1 MSVKIIY
8 KDIALGADLDATVT
22 TTEKQAFSEIDKI
35 PFGVEN
41 PALATCELNG
51 WGLSHDYKT
60 RDNEPIAFWSSTQSG
75 GDCVFTSSP
84 TIQLAFTEQYT
95 ATGLT
100 IRFAVEAMD
109 YCRKI
114 LVIWYQG
121 GITKYAEYYYPDTPN
136 FVINRTV
143 EAFDQIAIA
152 FLETNL
158 PRKRCKVEKIT
169 IGVIRE
175 FKTDELRGATAIH
188 EVDLTSETIPIN
200 VLDAEIHSKEDIDFI
215 FQRKQPVEA
224 YNNND
229 LIGMYF
235 IEKGKKTSRF
245 DYSFSCQDTIGLLEL
260 ATSQGGLWLED
271 TPLTEILST
280 AIKSPVTFE
289 IDTAYQNSTLRG
301 YIQPNIKEREALQ
314 QIAFALGAV
323 VDTSNSRAIRIFP
336 PPAIVSGDISPKETY
351 TGGAVDTS
359 DTVTGV
365 TVTAYIISDER
376 PTGNEQSIE
385 YNGIKYKYYTE
396 TMHAKNPNTVTSDP
410 ENIKPFDKSYLVNL
424 SNAQILADNLMAH
437 YQKRD
442 KYSFSHILKGQ
453 KAGGNYTVMLPWE
466 DTTQGIITKMS
477 LSLSN
482 MTVSNAEM
490 LLDE

>member
-60 RDNEPIAFWSSTQSG
+60 RDNEQIAFWSSTQSG
-75 GDCVFTSSP
+75 EDCVFTSSP
-84 TIQLAFTEQYT
+84 TITLAFSEQYT
-95 ATGLT
+95 STGIT
-100 IRFAVEAMD
+100 IRFAPEAMD
-109 YCRKI
+109 YCRRI
-114 LVIWYQG
+114 YIVWYQG
-121 GITKYAEYYYPDTPN
+121 NTVKESGYYYPDTAN
-136 FVINRTV
+136 YVVNKTV
-143 EAFDQIAIA
+143 EAFNKISVA

-175 FKTDELRGATAIH
+175 FNTDELKSATAIH
-188 EVDLTSETIPIN
+188 EVDLTGEKVPIN
-200 VLDAEIHSKEDIDFI
+200 VLDAEIHSKQDIDFI

-260 ATSQGGLWLED
+260 ATSAGGLWLED
-271 TPLTEILST
+271 TPLTEVLNT
-280 AIKSPVTFE
+280 VIKSPVTFE
-289 IDTAYQNSTLRG
+289 IDTAYANSTLRG

-314 QIAFALGAV
+314 QIVFAIGAIA
-323 VDTSNSRAIRIFP
+323 DTSNSRAIRIFP
-336 PPAIVSGDISPKETY
+336 LPETVSGDISPKETY
-351 TGGAVDTS
+351 TGGVVDTS

-365 TVTAYIISDER
+365 DVVAYSITDER
-376 PTGNEQSIE
+376 PTDNEQSIE
-385 YNGIKYKYYTE
+385 FNGVKYKCETE
-396 TMHAKNPNTVTSDP
+396 TITVTNSNTVTSDP
-410 ENIKPFDKSYLVNL
+410 KNIKTFNKSYLVNL
-424 SNAQILADNLMAH
+424 SNAQMLADKLMAH

-442 KYSFSHILKGQ
+442 KYTFSHVLKGQ
-453 KAGGNYTVMLPWE
+453 NAGGKYTVMLPWE
-466 DTTQGIITKMS
+466 DTTQGIIKKMS

-490 LLDE
+490 LLDK